1 MPSVRQSILNQAKL
15 LPEGTILAPKAFLHL
30 GKRASVDQAFTRLTK
45 SGELIRVERG
55 AYVLPF
61 KSRFGVRPP
70 SSASV
75 IRSLGEVGGETIV
88 QSGASAA
95 NQLGL
100 SLQVPLQATYLT
112 SGRGRTVSLGSN
124 EIRLKHAPAW
134 LLRLGTT
141 PSGEALRAIAWMG
154 ENRVRESVA
163 AVKSVLPHGEWKSL
177 VAARASFPDWIARE
191 VGAQAAD
198 A

>member
-15 LPEGTILAPKAFLHL
+15 LPEGAILSPKAFLHL

-45 SGELIRVERG
+45 SGELMRVERG
-55 AYVLPF
+55 AYVLPI

-75 IRSLGEVGGETIV
+75 MRSLGEVGGETIV

-112 SGRGRTVSLGSN
+112 SGRGRTVNLGSN
-124 EIRLKHAPAW
+124 EIRLKHAPPW

-154 ENRVRESVA
+154 ESRVREAVA
-163 AVKSVLPHGEWKSL
+163 AVKSVLPDAEWKSL
-177 VAARASFPDWIARE
+177 VAARVAFPDWIARE